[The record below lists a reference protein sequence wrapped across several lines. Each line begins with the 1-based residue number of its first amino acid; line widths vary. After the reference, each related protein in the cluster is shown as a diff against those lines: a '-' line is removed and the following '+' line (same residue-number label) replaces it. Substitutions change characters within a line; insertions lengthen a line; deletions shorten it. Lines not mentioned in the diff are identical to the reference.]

1 MLWLAVLPRLPKA
14 MLFSFLIIVFIC
26 YFARHYSSFAD
37 CGVPHRVKK
46 FSLLL
51 YPTACVWILLLGTLI
66 IILWKLFESFL
77 WDLSDQEVQRIC
89 FTDIYPYEMS
99 LLCVC
104 VDKFTDFTAPGPAVI
119 VIAWWFFRFFID
131 SVERQELEESTVEAL
146 SLLYHSHTHILHNH

>member
-1 MLWLAVLPRLPKA
+1 MLLLAVLPRLPKA
-14 MLFSFLIIVFIC
+14 MLFTFLIMVFIC
-26 YFARHYSSFAD
+26 YFARHYSSFTD

-104 VDKFTDFTAPGPAVI
+104 VDKFTDFTAPGPAVNCHCVMI
-119 VIAWWFFRFFID
+119 LSVLYRFSRKAGTGGKHRWGSF
-131 SVERQELEESTVEAL
+131 S
-146 SLLYHSHTHILHNH
+146 SLPFTHPHLT